1 MFKDLIP
8 AAVLI
13 PLLVK
18 NSGAGLDL
26 RLKSRNGLLALSSD
40 TEVLLTVRSH
50 EVEHHKGQISF
61 PGGTLEQQDASLEE
75 AALRESHEEIG
86 LHPSEVEVVAELPNI
101 PTVATRFEVTPFVGL
116 VRGNP
121 ELQPN
126 PSEIGQIFTVPLHH
140 LLNQANSVLETYER
154 GGLSYQMRTYYFG
167 SHRIWG
173 ATGLILQILLEKFIS
188 PT

>member
-13 PLLVK
+13 PLLIKGSETVH
-18 NSGAGLDL
+18 DL
-26 RLKSRNGLLALSSD
+26 SLKTRNGPLALSSA
-40 TEVLLTVRSH
+40 TEILLTVRSH

-61 PGGTLEQQDASLEE
+61 PGGTLEPRDNSLED

-86 LHPSEVEVVAELPNI
+86 LLRSEVEVVAELPSI
-101 PTVATRFEVTPFVGL
+101 PTVATRFQVTPFVGL
-116 VRGNP
+116 VRGRP
-121 ELQPN
+121 QFQPN
-126 PSEIGQIFTVPLHH
+126 PAEIGQIITVPLHH
-140 LLNQANSVLETYER
+140 LRNPSNSVLETYER
-154 GGLSYQMRTYYFG
+154 EGLSYQMKTYYFE

-173 ATGLILQILLEKFIS
+173 ATGLILQILLEKFIT